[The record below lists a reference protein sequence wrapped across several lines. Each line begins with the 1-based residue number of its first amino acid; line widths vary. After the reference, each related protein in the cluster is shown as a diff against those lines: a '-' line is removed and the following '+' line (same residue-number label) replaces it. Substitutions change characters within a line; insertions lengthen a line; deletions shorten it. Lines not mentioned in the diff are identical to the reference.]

1 MNRLEF
7 TAFLRH
13 TLIPDLEAD
22 DHSGFAEDFQTALQ
36 FITADVEAMHD
47 ARKAL
52 LAASA
57 HTPAGSNA
65 AALVAASLKE
75 LDGVLGYPSKTV
87 EHEVTLSYRDGNP
100 SNHNPGNV
108 IQEDRVVTPPQSRR
122 CLDLKSNL
130 KD

>member
-1 MNRLEF
+1 MKRTDF
-7 TAFLRH
+7 TAYLRH
-13 TLIPDLEAD
+13 TLIPDLRAD
-22 DHSGFAEDFQTALQ
+22 DRDSLAEDFETSLQ

-57 HTPAGSNA
+57 HLPTGSNA
-65 AALVAASLKE
+65 AALVSASLKE
-75 LDGVLGYPSKTV
+75 LDTILGYPQVVK
-87 EHEVTLSYRDGNP
+87 
-100 SNHNPGNV
+100 
-108 IQEDRVVTPPQSRR
+108 QETPCQSRR